1 VTGASTLD
9 GGVLAAGDGSR
20 LRRDGYSMPK
30 IMVRVAGVPLIE
42 HVVGNL
48 VAADIAP
55 IAILASEEANDG
67 ARWVC
72 TRFPRW
78 DIRVVTRTTGSSLES
93 FQEIARGARGGR
105 TLISTV
111 DAWCPRDDFVC
122 FVETARHYP
131 SDATVIAVTP
141 FVADERPLWVTLDR
155 TGRVTQLGRASGTV
169 VTAGI
174 YLVPESVRGLS
185 IAYPG
190 GRLRDFLAS
199 LVERGAPVYGLS
211 IPVVVDVDRAQDV
224 ALAEA
229 LASRLN
235 PAVHGHRSPAS

>member
-1 VTGASTLD
+1 MTGASTLD
-9 GGVLAAGDGSR
+9 GGVLAAGEGSR

-30 IMVRVAGVPLIE
+30 IMVPVAGVPLIE

-72 TRFPRW
+72 TRFPGW
-78 DIRVVTRTTGSSLES
+78 DIRVVTKTTRSSLET
-93 FQEIARGARGGR
+93 FQEIARGARAER

-111 DAWCPRDDFVC
+111 DAWCPRDNFVR

-131 SDATVIAVTP
+131 GDAAVIAVTP

-169 VTAGI
+169 VTGGV
-174 YLVPESVRGLS
+174 YLVPESVRGMS
-185 IAYPG
+185 VAHPG
-190 GRLRDFLAS
+190 GRLRDFLAW
-199 LVERGAPVYGLS
+199 LVERGTPVYGLS

-229 LASRLN
+229 LASQLSSGT
-235 PAVHGHRSPAS
+235 HGHRSPAS